1 MRLSRTLPYRK
12 AAEWQPSTLPL
23 CIFTGQR
30 QLELRKILG
39 FHPTFS
45 RHGIAQIL
53 SALGELI
60 WLNEKVGFH
69 PTFSRH
75 GIAQILSALAL
86 LIWLNEKVGFHPT
99 FSRHGIAQSLSAL
112 ALLIWLNEKV
122 ASACVVAR
130 QPPPPVFRFPISRL
144 IRDGALP
151 PCRRCVV
158 LGRVQRCPRPCATL
172 STAVINVVHGRGQ
185 RTEPVFATD
194 FPLEAMERRVEEA
207 DNSVPS
213 SSFGHLRAS
222 KGGGGVS
229 ICEIMPIFALRHFTQ
244 CIE

>member
-12 AAEWQPSTLPL
+12 AAAWKPSTLPL

-53 SALGELI
+53 SAL
-60 WLNEKVGFH
+60 
-69 PTFSRH
+69 
-75 GIAQILSALAL
+75 AL
-86 LIWLNEKVGFHPT
+86 LIWLDEKVGVHPT

-112 ALLIWLNEKV
+112 ASSFGLTKRLLQPAWWQGNLRRQSSV
-122 ASACVVAR
+122 SPSPALYMMAR
-130 QPPPPVFRFPISRL
+130 CLPA
-144 IRDGALP
+144 DGAL
-151 PCRRCVV
+151 
-158 LGRVQRCPRPCATL
+158 
-172 STAVINVVHGRGQ
+172 SSAVINVVHGRGQ
-185 RTEPVFATD
+185 RAEPVFATD
-194 FPLEAMERRVEEA
+194 FPLEAMERRGEEA

-229 ICEIMPIFALRHFTQ
+229 ICEILLIFAVRHFTQ

>member
-12 AAEWQPSTLPL
+12 AAAWKPSTLPL

-30 QLELRKILG
+30 QLVLRKIVG
-39 FHPTFS
+39 SHPTFS

-53 SALGELI
+53 SVLALLI

-86 LIWLNEKVGFHPT
+86 P
-99 FSRHGIAQSLSAL
+99 
-112 ALLIWLNEKV
+112 IWLNEKV

-130 QPPPPVFRFPISRL
+130 QPPPPVIRFPISRL
-144 IRDGALP
+144 IHDGALP
-151 PCRRCVV
+151 SCRRCVV

-185 RTEPVFATD
+185 RAEPVFATD
-194 FPLEAMERRVEEA
+194 FPLEAMERRGEEA

-229 ICEIMPIFALRHFTQ
+229 ICEIMPIFAVRHFTQ

>member
-30 QLELRKILG
+30 QLVLRKI
-39 FHPTFS
+39 
-45 RHGIAQIL
+45 
-53 SALGELI
+53 
-60 WLNEKVGFH
+60 VGSH

-99 FSRHGIAQSLSAL
+99 FSRHGIAQILSAL
-112 ALLIWLNEKV
+112 ALLIWLNEKA
-122 ASACVVAR
+122 ASAFVVAR
-130 QPPPPVFRFPISRL
+130 QPPPPVFRFPIFCL
-144 IRDGALP
+144 IHAGALP

-185 RTEPVFATD
+185 RTKLVLVTD
-194 FPLEAMERRVEEA
+194 FPLEAMERRGEEA

-222 KGGGGVS
+222 KGRGGVS
-229 ICEIMPIFALRHFTQ
+229 ICEIMPIFAVRHFTQ

>member
-12 AAEWQPSTLPL
+12 AAAWKPSTLPL

-30 QLELRKILG
+30 QLVLRKILG

-60 WLNEKVGFH
+60 WLD
-69 PTFSRH
+69 
-75 GIAQILSALAL
+75 
-86 LIWLNEKVGFHPT
+86 
-99 FSRHGIAQSLSAL
+99 
-112 ALLIWLNEKV
+112 EKV

-130 QPPPPVFRFPISRL
+130 QSPPPVFRFPISCL
-144 IRDGALP
+144 IHDGALP

-172 STAVINVVHGRGQ
+172 SSAVINVVHGRGQ
-185 RTEPVFATD
+185 RAEPVLVTD
-194 FPLEAMERRVEEA
+194 FPLEAMERRGEEA

-229 ICEIMPIFALRHFTQ
+229 ICEIMPIFAVQHFTQ

>member
-12 AAEWQPSTLPL
+12 AAEWHPSTLPL
-23 CIFTGQR
+23 YIFTGQR
-30 QLELRKILG
+30 QLVLRKIVG
-39 FHPTFS
+39 SHPTFS

-60 WLNEKVGFH
+60 WLNEKVGVR

-99 FSRHGIAQSLSAL
+99 FSRHGIAQILSAL

-130 QPPPPVFRFPISRL
+130 QPPPPVFRFPISLL
-144 IRDGALP
+144 IRDGVLP

-158 LGRVQRCPRPCATL
+158 HGRVQRCPWPCATL
-172 STAVINVVHGRGQ
+172 SMVVINVVHGRGQ
-185 RTEPVFATD
+185 RAEPVLVTD
-194 FPLEAMERRVEEA
+194 FPLEAMKRRGEEA

-229 ICEIMPIFALRHFTQ
+229 ICEIMPIFAVQHFTQ

>member
-30 QLELRKILG
+30 QLVLRKI
-39 FHPTFS
+39 
-45 RHGIAQIL
+45 
-53 SALGELI
+53 
-60 WLNEKVGFH
+60 VGFR

-99 FSRHGIAQSLSAL
+99 FSRHGIAQILSAL

-122 ASACVVAR
+122 ASACVVAS

-144 IRDGALP
+144 IHDGALP

-158 LGRVQRCPRPCATL
+158 LGRVQRCPWPCATL
-172 STAVINVVHGRGQ
+172 STAVINVVRGRGQ
-185 RTEPVFATD
+185 RAEPVFGTD
-194 FPLEAMERRVEEA
+194 FPLEAMERRGEEA

-229 ICEIMPIFALRHFTQ
+229 ICEIMPIFAVRHFTQ

>member
-12 AAEWQPSTLPL
+12 AAAWKPSTLPL

-30 QLELRKILG
+30 QLVLRKIVG

-53 SALGELI
+53 SALGE
-60 WLNEKVGFH
+60 
-69 PTFSRH
+69 
-75 GIAQILSALAL
+75 
-86 LIWLNEKVGFHPT
+86 
-99 FSRHGIAQSLSAL
+99 
-112 ALLIWLNEKV
+112 LIWLNEKV

-144 IRDGALP
+144 RHDGALP
-151 PCRRCVV
+151 PCRQCVV
-158 LGRVQRCPRPCATL
+158 LGRVQRCPWPCATL

-185 RTEPVFATD
+185 RTKLVLVTD
-194 FPLEAMERRVEEA
+194 FPLEAMERRGEEA

-213 SSFGHLRAS
+213 SSFGHLRVS

-229 ICEIMPIFALRHFTQ
+229 ICEIMPIFAVRHFTQ